1 MVREMSSLR
10 DKKSSRIEDSL
21 ATAVPAIHLAG
32 CGREVVISTIAGVA
46 ATGTV
51 TVNFADN
58 RTGHPI
64 AALTTAAIEP
74 EDVGRRA
81 AVVFIEGDPARPLV
95 LGLIREEAPVVLAGG
110 ADTQRAERGTAVL
123 DGERVVLTAQSEIEL
138 KCGKASITL
147 TRAGKILIRGA
158 YVVSRSS
165 GANRIQGGSVEI
177 N

>member
-1 MVREMSSLR
+1 MSSLR
-10 DKKSSRIEDSL
+10 DKRSSRIEDSL
-21 ATAVPAIHLAG
+21 ATALPSALVAG
-32 CGREVVISTIAGVA
+32 RSSEVVIGTIASVA
-46 ATGTV
+46 ASGMV
-51 TVNFADN
+51 AVNFADN
-58 RTGHPI
+58 RAGRPV

-81 AVVFIEGDPARPLV
+81 AVVFIAGDPMRPLV
-95 LGLIREEAPVVLAGG
+95 LGLIREEPTVVTAGG
-110 ADTQRAERGTAVL
+110 SDTQRAERGTALL

-138 KCGKASITL
+138 RCGKASITL